1 MKLTCGVYEARKKRG
16 GSTRRYV
23 RVDYHRHAVTPFSR
37 LLPALGAFF
46 VLAFALSACG
56 DSVPGNAV
64 VRAGDSSITR
74 VDFNRWFGIAA
85 AGNPATAA
93 NKSNY
98 KPPTFAAC
106 VTTKTK
112 TAPKPAKGQPA
123 TTPAQYK
130 AQCKQEYEGLRDQVM
145 QFLILEKWVTGE
157 ASDQGVN
164 VTGAAAEKKFATAKK
179 QSFPKESDFQDFLK
193 QSGMTLSDAKFQV
206 RFDTVYTK
214 LRQKAVKNADKVT
227 DKAIAGFYGKNKA
240 RFATP
245 ATRDLRVILT
255 KTAAQA
261 NQAKRALES
270 GGGFGSVAKRFS
282 IDQASKDQGGAL
294 LGIAKGTQEK
304 SFDDAI
310 FAAEKGKLTG
320 PVKTQFGFYVF
331 QVQKI
336 VAAKQQ
342 TLKDATPAI
351 KQQLDAQNKQKAD
364 DEFNSALRKK
374 WKERTN
380 CADAYVMAQC
390 KNAPTPKTSTAPAGA
405 QQAPQ
410 QQAPPQQAPPQQAP
424 PP

>member
-1 MKLTCGVYEARKKRG
+1 
-16 GSTRRYV
+16 
-23 RVDYHRHAVTPFSR
+23 
-37 LLPALGAFF
+37 
-46 VLAFALSACG
+46 
-56 DSVPGNAV
+56 
-64 VRAGDSSITR
+64 
-74 VDFNRWFGIAA
+74 
-85 AGNPATAA
+85 
-93 NKSNY
+93 
-98 KPPTFAAC
+98 
-106 VTTKTK
+106 
-112 TAPKPAKGQPA
+112 
-123 TTPAQYK
+123 
-130 AQCKQEYEGLRDQVM
+130 
-145 QFLILEKWVTGE
+145 
-157 ASDQGVN
+157 
-164 VTGAAAEKKFATAKK
+164 
-179 QSFPKESDFQDFLK
+179 
-193 QSGMTLSDAKFQV
+193 MTLSDAKFQV
-206 RFDTVYTK
+206 RFNTVYTK

-227 DKAIAGFYGKNKA
+227 DKAVKDFYNKNKA

-261 NQAKRALES
+261 NQAKQALES
-270 GGGFGSVAKRFS
+270 GGSFGSVAKRFS

-364 DEFNSALRKK
+364 DAFNSALRKK

-410 QQAPPQQAPPQQAP
+410 QAPPQQAPPQQAP
-424 PP
+424 PQQPPAG